1 MTKAQLDKELKELR
15 MGAMELVNEMGGI
28 GDADAFDIASGFITD
43 EIETAIKKHYPKVSD
58 IQGFIAN
65 YIA

>member
-1 MTKAQLDKELKELR
+1 

-28 GDADAFDIASGFITD
+28 GDADTFDITSGFITD
-43 EIETAIKKHYPKVSD
+43 EIETAIKKYYPKVSD